1 VSDKDRMQ
9 QEQIAAIG
17 ARYLQRTLAELP
29 RLRELCAHIESDASA
44 AAPGG
49 VLQEIERMTHKIYGS
64 GAMFG
69 FEAISERAR
78 EAELLALDRI
88 TDVQSLTRLRDCIA
102 ALDAE
107 VREAGRLRGIQ

>member
-1 VSDKDRMQ
+1 VPDNDRVQ

-17 ARYLQRTLAELP
+17 ARYLQRTLTELP
-29 RLRELCAHIESDASA
+29 RLRELCAHIEDDASA
-44 AAPGG
+44 AEPGG

-78 EAELLALDRI
+78 EAELLAIDRA
-88 TDVQSLTRLRDCIA
+88 TDVRSVRRLCECIA

-107 VREAGRLRGIQ
+107 VREAGRRSGMQ

>member
-1 VSDKDRMQ
+1 MSEDDRVR

-29 RLRELCAHIESDASA
+29 HLRELCAHLDDDASA

-49 VLQEIERMTHKIYGS
+49 VLQEIERMAHKIYGS

-78 EAELLALDRI
+78 QAELLAIDRA
-88 TDVQSLTRLRDCIA
+88 TDVQSVSRLRDCIA